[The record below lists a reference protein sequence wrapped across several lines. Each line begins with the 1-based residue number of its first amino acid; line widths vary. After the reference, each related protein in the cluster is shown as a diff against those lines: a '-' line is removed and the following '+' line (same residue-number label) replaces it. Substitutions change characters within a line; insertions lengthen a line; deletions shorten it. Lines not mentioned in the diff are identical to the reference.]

1 MADTRP
7 AAESRGTPERR
18 DASPP
23 RGTTLRDAVRE
34 IGVPRILI
42 AVFFLALL
50 AVAYTTHMDMPS
62 LLGDCIRFGVAPAY
76 LEIAGKWQDHVLY
89 QVLRS
94 ETGPARSGRLLRT
107 LRRGRHTRSPG

>member
-62 LLGDCIRFGVAPAY
+62 LLGDCILRIARNGLLGFG
-76 LEIAGKWQDHVLY
+76 GMH
-89 QVLRS
+89 
-94 ETGPARSGRLLRT
+94 SGVDI
-107 LRRGRHTRSPG
+107 SD